1 MINLFISFFK
11 KCFYSPSKLLFL
23 FIKIIEF
30 VTIST
35 FLQIT
40 RSLKVMTVLIHA
52 NYTCS
57 SHTGHDLQNCVSM
70 CTTSLPSFIKIAYH
84 LKFLLGKNNTS
95 NVVS

>member
-1 MINLFISFFK
+1 MINLFYKFLQK
-11 KCFYSPSKLLFL
+11 KCFYSSSKLLFL

-30 VTIST
+30 VTLST

-57 SHTGHDLQNCVSM
+57 SQHMWWLKKLCFYVHYLIA
-70 CTTSLPSFIKIAYH
+70 FIY
-84 LKFLLGKNNTS
+84 
-95 NVVS
+95 